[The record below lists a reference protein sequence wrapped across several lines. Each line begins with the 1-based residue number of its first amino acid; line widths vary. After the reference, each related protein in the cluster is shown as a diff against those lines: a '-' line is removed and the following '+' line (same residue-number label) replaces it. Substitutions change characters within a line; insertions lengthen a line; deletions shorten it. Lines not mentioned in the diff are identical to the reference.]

1 MYLAID
7 VGATKTLIAVFSA
20 EGKLVE
26 ERKIKTKAD
35 YKGFLADLAAIL
47 QQDYF
52 KKYTFGAVCC
62 ALPGRIDSQRG
73 VVKSFGNLAWKNVP
87 VQADISKIVSGP
99 AKVYIEND
107 ANLAGLYEAYL
118 THKKY
123 RKVLY
128 ITLSTGIGGGVIT
141 DGKIDPTF
149 ADSEIGHM
157 LFEHDG
163 KLQRWEEFASGR
175 ALRQKYGMRASDIN
189 NPGIWQQYSKTV
201 AKGLDALLAVL
212 QPDVVIIGGSVGS
225 YFEKFGHFLV
235 TELKKYQNNM
245 VQIPPIIKAQKAEEA
260 VIYGCYTYIHQQN
273 S

>member
-62 ALPGRIDSQRG
+62 AFPGRIDRQRG

-175 ALRQKYGMRASDIN
+175 ALRQKYGMRASDI
-189 NPGIWQQYSKTV
+189 
-201 AKGLDALLAVL
+201 
-212 QPDVVIIGGSVGS
+212 
-225 YFEKFGHFLV
+225 
-235 TELKKYQNNM
+235 
-245 VQIPPIIKAQKAEEA
+245 
-260 VIYGCYTYIHQQN
+260 
-273 S
+273 